1 MDYMTLKEASKIWG
15 VTPRWINY
23 YCSSGRILGAIKM
36 GKIWLIPKNA
46 EKPIDGMTKQGR
58 KLKNAEDT
66 LC

>member
-36 GKIWLIPKNA
+36 GTVWLIPKNA
-46 EKPIDGMTKQGR
+46 EKPIDGRTKQGR

>member
-36 GKIWLIPKNA
+36 GTIWLIPKNA
-46 EKPIDGMTKQGR
+46 EKPIDGRTKQGR

-66 LC
+66 SC